1 MLTIDKLY
9 HLFKPFENENRL
21 TEFPLII
28 GGGGGALNI
37 VKGGWILSALRSNT
51 LSKGD
56 YKNYTLKQ
64 DDTINSEL
72 TQIIKTDYQLD
83 FFINPSDKEKA
94 IIHFKE
100 AEKMR
105 TFLNSLDCIQ
115 YLKELE
121 AEILP
126 SLKEIKY
133 FSEFAEQKIF
143 VNRAIIEFSIISKSV
158 YNQGFYKIDKIDIN
172 NQIIGA

>member
-1 MLTIDKLY
+1 MLTIDNLY
-9 HLFKPFENENRL
+9 HLFKPLNDENRL

-64 DDTINSEL
+64 DEAINSEL
-72 TQIIKTDYQLD
+72 TQIIKIDYQLD

-94 IIHFKE
+94 LIHFKE
-100 AEKMR
+100 AEKIR

-126 SLKEIKY
+126 TLKEIKY

-158 YNQGFYKIDKIDIN
+158 YNQGFYKVDKIDIN

>member
-1 MLTIDKLY
+1 MLTIDNLY
-9 HLFKPFENENRL
+9 HLFKPLNDENRL

-37 VKGGWILSALRSNT
+37 VKGGWILSALRSQV

-64 DDTINSEL
+64 DEAINSEL
-72 TQIIKTDYQLD
+72 TQIIKIDYQLD

-94 IIHFKE
+94 LIHFKE
-100 AEKMR
+100 AEKIR

-126 SLKEIKY
+126 TLKEIKY

-158 YNQGFYKIDKIDIN
+158 YNQGFYKVDKIDIN

>member
-1 MLTIDKLY
+1 MLTIDNLY
-9 HLFKPFENENRL
+9 HLFKPLNDENRL

-28 GGGGGALNI
+28 GGGGGALDI
-37 VKGGWILSALRSNT
+37 VKGGWILSPLRSQV

-56 YKNYTLKQ
+56 YENYTLKQ
-64 DDTINSEL
+64 DEAINSEL
-72 TQIIKTDYQLD
+72 TQIIKIDYQLD
-83 FFINPSDKEKA
+83 FFINPNDKEKA
-94 IIHFKE
+94 TIHFKE

-158 YNQGFYKIDKIDIN
+158 YNQSFYKVDKIEIDN
-172 NQIIGA
+172 KIIGA

>member
-1 MLTIDKLY
+1 MLTIDNLY
-9 HLFKPFENENRL
+9 HLFKPLNDENRL

-28 GGGGGALNI
+28 GGGGGALDI
-37 VKGGWILSALRSNT
+37 VKGGWILSPLRSQVLN
-51 LSKGD
+51 KGD
-56 YKNYTLKQ
+56 YENYTLKQ
-64 DDTINSEL
+64 DDAINSEL
-72 TQIIKTDYQLD
+72 TQIIKIDYQLD

-94 IIHFKE
+94 VIHFKE

-115 YLKELE
+115 YLKELD

-158 YNQGFYKIDKIDIN
+158 YNQSFYKIDKIDIN